1 MSKLRLAGVIKES
14 IVDGPGIRFVV
25 FGQGCPIVVLDVK
38 IPRPMILAAAMIPL
52 RKGCWQKS
60 GRIPC

>member
-25 FGQGCPIVVLDVK
+25 LAVK